1 MTKVIFVTWGVM
13 LSSALMYGVIMGIVN
28 LIFSSYI
35 DV

>member
-1 MTKVIFVTWGVM
+1 MTKVIFVTWGAI
-13 LSSALMYGVIMGIVN
+13 LGSALMYGVIMGIVN

>member
-1 MTKVIFVTWGVM
+1 MTKVIFVTWSVM
-13 LSSALMYGVIMGIVN
+13 LSSVLMYGVIVGIVN

>member
-1 MTKVIFVTWGVM
+1 MTKVIFVTWSAILG
-13 LSSALMYGVIMGIVN
+13 SALMYGVIMGIVN

>member
-1 MTKVIFVTWGVM
+1 MAKVILVTWGAILGSV
-13 LSSALMYGVIMGIVN
+13 LMYGVIMGIVN

>member
-13 LSSALMYGVIMGIVN
+13 LSSALMYGVIVGIVN

>member
-1 MTKVIFVTWGVM
+1 MTKVIFVTWSVILGSV
-13 LSSALMYGVIMGIVN
+13 LMYGVIMGIVN

>member
-1 MTKVIFVTWGVM
+1 MAKVILVTWSTILGSV
-13 LSSALMYGVIMGIVN
+13 LIYGVIMGIVN

>member
-1 MTKVIFVTWGVM
+1 MAKVILVTWGTILGSV
-13 LSSALMYGVIMGIVN
+13 LIYGVIMGIVN

>member
-1 MTKVIFVTWGVM
+1 MTKVIFVTWSTILG
-13 LSSALMYGVIMGIVN
+13 SALMYGVIVGIVN

>member
-1 MTKVIFVTWGVM
+1 MTKVIFVTWSVM

>member
-1 MTKVIFVTWGVM
+1 MAKVILVTWGVM
-13 LSSALMYGVIMGIVN
+13 LSSVLMYGVIVGIVN